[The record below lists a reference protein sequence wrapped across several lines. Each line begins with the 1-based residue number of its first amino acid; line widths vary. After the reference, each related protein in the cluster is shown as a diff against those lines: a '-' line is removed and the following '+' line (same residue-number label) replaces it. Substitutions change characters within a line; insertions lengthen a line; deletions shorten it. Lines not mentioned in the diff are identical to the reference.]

1 MSVSNY
7 PKPQEEGIMA
17 RFSAIKE
24 KYRRGDAIA
33 LGEATPEELLEL
45 GRLKREIDE
54 LQALLARMEEIPST
68 DEANAN

>member
-1 MSVSNY
+1 MGVTNY
-7 PKPQEEGIMA
+7 PKRQEEGVMA

-54 LQALLARMEEIPST
+54 LQALLARLEQIPST
-68 DEANAN
+68 DEASAH

>member
-1 MSVSNY
+1 MSVSQHSEAQ
-7 PKPQEEGIMA
+7 KQGVMA
-17 RFSAIKE
+17 RFNAIKE

-54 LQALLARMEEIPST
+54 LQALLTRMEEIPST
-68 DEANAN
+68 DEANAH